1 MAIKPAPFAVLTAL
15 VCLGSNAFAQ
25 QTPPPAAPTP
35 QETRS
40 PQGLP
45 PQTPE
50 QQKAPA
56 TQQGTLQTAPQN
68 IPSGQAHGSL
78 RISLDEAIQKALQNN
93 HTLKAARTTIQQ
105 NEAQEITANLRPNPT
120 LTLDSQFLPIFQP
133 SQFSADYINTTAQ
146 FDAGISYLF
155 ERGKKRQHRLQA
167 AEDAT
172 AQTKAT
178 VTDNERTLTFNVAS
192 QFLTT
197 QLAESSLDLALQD
210 MKSFQNTVD
219 ISEERYKAGDISEVD
234 YLKIKLQLL
243 QFQSDVSMAQL
254 AKTQALVG
262 LRQLLG
268 YQTVPEDFDVTSD
281 FDYKPVGMKLEDL
294 QAQALQNRPDY
305 RAAVLGVTAA
315 KSQYELAKANGKV
328 DITGTADYD
337 HVSAVSAA
345 SFFGSLQIP
354 IFNRNQG
361 EIARTNYVINQA
373 QELRLAASDQVLSDV
388 LNAYEGVREN
398 DQIITL
404 YRGGYLDASQKT
416 RDITEYSYKRGA
428 ASLLDFLDAERSYRA
443 TQLAYRQSLAAYLT
457 AVEQLREAVG
467 TRSLQ

>member
-1 MAIKPAPFAVLTAL
+1 MALKPAASVVLSAF
-15 VCLGSNAFAQ
+15 VCLAGSTYAQ
-25 QTPPPAAPTP
+25 TTPAPATP
-35 QETRS
+35 QQTRS
-40 PQGLP
+40 PQTLP
-45 PQTPE
+45 AQTPE
-50 QQKAPA
+50 QPKTPS
-56 TQQGTLQTAPQN
+56 TQQTSPQN
-68 IPSGQAHGSL
+68 IPSGQTHGSV

-105 NEAQEITANLRPNPT
+105 NEAQEITANLRPNPV
-120 LTLDSQFLPIFQP
+120 LTLDAQFLPIFRP
-133 SQFSADYINTTAQ
+133 SEFSADYINTTAQ
-146 FDAGISYLF
+146 FDAGLSYLF

-172 AQTKAT
+172 AETKAT

-197 QLAESSLDLALQD
+197 QLAESTLDLALQD

-219 ISEERYKAGDISEVD
+219 ISESRYKAGDISEVD

-268 YQTVPEDFDVTSD
+268 YQAVPEDFDVTGD
-281 FDYKPVGMKLEDL
+281 FDYKGVTVKLEDL
-294 QAQALQNRPDY
+294 QAEALNNRPDY
-305 RAAVLGVTAA
+305 RAAVLGVAAA

-328 DITGTADYD
+328 DVTGTANYD
-337 HVSAVSAA
+337 HVSDTSAA

-361 EIARTNYVINQA
+361 EIARTNYAINQA
-373 QELRLAASDQVLSDV
+373 QELQLAASDQVLSDV

-398 DQIITL
+398 DQIIAM